1 MGCHDFDDNSG
12 GSKCHF
18 ACSHVHLQAQA
29 DQSEREREARQRVQ
43 AFDSGLDAR
52 KQM

>member
-12 GSKCHF
+12 GSKCYS

-29 DQSEREREARQRVQ
+29 DQPEREREARQRVQ
-43 AFDSGLDAR
+43 AFDSGFDAR